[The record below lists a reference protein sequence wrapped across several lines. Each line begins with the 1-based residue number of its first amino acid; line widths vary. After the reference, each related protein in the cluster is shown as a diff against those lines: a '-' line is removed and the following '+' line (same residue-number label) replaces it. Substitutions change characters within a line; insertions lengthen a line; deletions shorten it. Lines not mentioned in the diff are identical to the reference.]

1 MHQSGT
7 HALVSSTI
15 PAPLLL
21 SLAAAV
27 HVQCSASLSDGSLE
41 VTSAAGP
48 AARASVHLRT
58 SAVQFYSKL
67 PTAAFS
73 PVQHSSL
80 AALLAR
86 SLPAAKQQQHIG
98 SSATLAAN
106 PAVHGSGYV
115 AHPALVDGCLH
126 MGARLADALQH
137 SRAVVQAWVPVAIGA
152 FCPMRELATAD
163 GAWAGAEI
171 TGRLQDGSALSSYRL
186 SGGCSGPAL
195 LDLADLQAK
204 PARMAPVLPAGKTT
218 AEKKPKMLYKVQW
231 QCSEPL
237 AGMQPRGVQGIRKAL
252 RSSASLRRVRAAGS
266 AAASCL
272 RDVTNVQGAMTQPP
286 AAGFFLGTRGV
297 QSQGIAGLGTRNLN
311 TLAEGAAAWGLIR
324 VAASE
329 RPDIKWAATD
339 LAGSEKIGQ
348 QGREGGDAFG
358 TILDAGL
365 AATPRVLAEEEDTSP
380 AHGDLLGVTGRIVI
394 TGGLGGEHLS
404 VAMDMSLSSHFS
416 SFANLIKAHS
426 AACLPICRH

>member
-41 VTSAAGP
+41 VTSAGGP

-58 SAVQFYSKL
+58 SAVLFYSKL
-67 PTAAFS
+67 PTVALP

-80 AALLAR
+80 AALLAS

-98 SSATLAAN
+98 SSATLAPN

-137 SRAVVQAWVPVAIGA
+137 SRAVPQAWVPVAIGA

-163 GAWAGAEI
+163 GAWGGAEI

-186 SGGCSGPAL
+186 SGGCSAPAL

-204 PARMAPVLPAGKTT
+204 PARMAPVLPTKTAA
-218 AEKKPKMLYKVQW
+218 AEHEPRMLYKVQW

-237 AGMQPRGVQGIRKAL
+237 AGMQSRGMLGIKKAL
-252 RSSASLRRVRAAGS
+252 RSSASPSRRISSAGS
-266 AAASCL
+266 VAASCL
-272 RDVTNVQGAMTQPP
+272 RDVTNIQRAMTQPP
-286 AAGFFLGTRGV
+286 AAAFDLGTRGV
-297 QSQGIAGLGTRNLN
+297 QSQEIAGSGTRNLI
-311 TLAEGAAAWGLIR
+311 TLAEGAAAWGLVR

-329 RPDIKWAATD
+329 RPDIKWAARD
-339 LAGSEKIGQ
+339 LAASAKYGQ
-348 QGREGGDAFG
+348 QGGEGGDAFG

-365 AATPRVLAEEEDTSP
+365 AATPRILAEEEDTSLAAP
-380 AHGDLLGVTGRIVI
+380 VLAVTGRIVI
-394 TGGLGGEHLS
+394 TGGLGGDHRCLS
-404 VAMDMSLSSHFS
+404 HMAMSFS
-416 SFANLIKAHS
+416 N
-426 AACLPICRH
+426 IC